1 MAGALEMTCRKAS
14 NHGYLCGKVKMTSGA
29 LIIVYTHVSRYIL
42 QLSSPKN
49 HQAQYQSGYWEAFE
63 SSKTNLCF
71 GLCPRRF
78 KSCLR
83 RFFLPPKLQEPS
95 RDAFFLLADRHP
107 FQDFVIL
114 RVSRSILLRLSQTC
128 L

>member
-1 MAGALEMTCRKAS
+1 
-14 NHGYLCGKVKMTSGA
+14 
-29 LIIVYTHVSRYIL
+29 
-42 QLSSPKN
+42 
-49 HQAQYQSGYWEAFE
+49 
-63 SSKTNLCF
+63 
-71 GLCPRRF
+71 
-78 KSCLR
+78 
-83 RFFLPPKLQEPS
+83 LPPKLQEPS